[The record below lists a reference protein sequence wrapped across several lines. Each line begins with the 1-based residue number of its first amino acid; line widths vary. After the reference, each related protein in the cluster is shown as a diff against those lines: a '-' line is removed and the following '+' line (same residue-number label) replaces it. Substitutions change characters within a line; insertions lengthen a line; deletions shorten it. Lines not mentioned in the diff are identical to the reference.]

1 MNLGNPRLLVLLAW
15 GLLKTRRMAT
25 KPIIDIHAHIYP
37 EPYLKIIAE
46 EGERFGI
53 KLNRKGSKEV
63 VLDIRGSRLVLGP
76 AFIDLDVRLK
86 EMKRQRVDVHALSL
100 TRPMVYWGDAE
111 LGLKL
116 CQAMND
122 AMVEI
127 HTAFPDRF
135 VGLAVLPMQDTQV
148 SLLELERV
156 SKLSAIRGVYIGT
169 NVNGR
174 DLTDP
179 AFLPVFKRIEELR
192 LPVFLHP
199 AQVIPTDR
207 FKPYFFYNLIGFPV
221 DTAIA
226 AANLIFSGML
236 DRFPRLR
243 VCLPHIGGVLLSLIG
258 RMDRGRKI
266 TEECRQMKRKPSA
279 YLKRFTY
286 DTISHD
292 PGMLMHLIRVVGAER
307 VMIGSDYCFAI
318 GYDRPVEVVTKLA
331 GLSRADQNRILGSNA
346 ARLLKLD

>member
-1 MNLGNPRLLVLLAW
+1 MQIAGFA
-15 GLLKTRRMAT
+15 RMAS
-25 KPIIDIHAHIYP
+25 KPTIDIHAHFYP
-37 EPYLKIIAE
+37 EPYLKILAE
-46 EGERFGI
+46 EGGRFGI
-53 KLNRKGSKEV
+53 QIDRTHPKEV
-63 VLDIRGSRLVLGP
+63 VIDIKGSRLSLGP
-76 AFIDLDVRLK
+76 AFTDLDRRLK

-100 TRPMVYWGDAE
+100 TRPMVYWADAE

-116 CQAMND
+116 SQAMND
-122 AMVEI
+122 AMVEV

-135 VGLAVLPMQDTQV
+135 VGLAVLPMQDTPA

-156 SKLSAIRGVYIGT
+156 SKLPGIRGVYIGT

-174 DLTDP
+174 DLSDP
-179 AFLPVFKRIEELR
+179 AFLPLFERIEALR
-192 LPVFLHP
+192 LPLFLHP

-226 AANLIFSGML
+226 AANLIFSGIL
-236 DRFPRLR
+236 DRFPRLSI
-243 VCLPHIGGVLLSLIG
+243 CLPHAGGALLSLIG
-258 RMDRGRKI
+258 RMDRGHKI
-266 TEECRQMKRKPSA
+266 NDECRQMKHKPSA

-292 PGMLMHLIRVVGAER
+292 PGTLLYLIRLVGAER

-318 GYDRPVEVVTKLA
+318 GYDRPVEVVTRLA
-331 GLSRADQNRILGSNA
+331 KLSRADQARILGSNA
-346 ARLLKLD
+346 ARLLKLG